1 MANKQHGT
9 RQKLVFRGSKRPVR
23 PARPPA
29 VPARRRDAEP
39 PGPPGPAVRRQPRKL
54 IGASDS

>member
-9 RQKLVFRGSKRPVR
+9 RQKLVFRGDKRPAR

-54 IGASDS
+54 IGCSDS